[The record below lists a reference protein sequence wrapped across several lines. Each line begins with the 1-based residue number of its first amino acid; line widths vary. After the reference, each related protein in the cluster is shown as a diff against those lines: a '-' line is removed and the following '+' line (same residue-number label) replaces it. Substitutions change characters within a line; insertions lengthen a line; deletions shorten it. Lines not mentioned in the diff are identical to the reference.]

1 MILNVIFNSVGNFM
15 SIQGGYVDANS
26 ALKDHNE
33 SLQKIIA
40 LVFTALQIVIELCIL
55 FWLFFLFW
63 KTFPFRFGLVGTLFK
78 EFPLLMSIVLINI
91 IFVVAERFTKI
102 YLQFIGRDKLTIYEL
117 YDNWGYRIAYYVRNL
132 ITPIGYA
139 I

>member
-117 YDNWGYRIAYYVRNL
+117 YDNWG
-132 ITPIGYA
+132 
-139 I
+139 